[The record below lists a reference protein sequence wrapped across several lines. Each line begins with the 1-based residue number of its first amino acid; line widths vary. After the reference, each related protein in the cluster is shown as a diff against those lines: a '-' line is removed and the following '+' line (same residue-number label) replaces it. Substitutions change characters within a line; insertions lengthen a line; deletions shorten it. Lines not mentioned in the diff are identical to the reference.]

1 MTFGEKI
8 KFLRKQLNIT
18 QTEFADKLYVTR
30 QAVQKWEVDLS
41 SPDISKLKEISTIFG
56 VSIDVLLD
64 DNINELDLIKL
75 ITKEEK
81 SKEEKQEVTPK
92 EVIKTQRSAIDY
104 LVLIPTWLGLFILI
118 GMGYMFGAMLVGML
132 YTISLAGPIYGI
144 YSLINTFFLT
154 DTNQIL
160 ISTSMFFIGLGIGY
174 PTMLLSNM
182 WLVKFKNLIKWLNNK
197 TKELMKGIKS
207 CVKN

>member
-41 SPDISKLKEISTIFG
+41 SPDISKLKEISAIFG
-56 VSIDVLLD
+56 VSIDILLD
-64 DNINELDLIKL
+64 YNIKEKDLLKL
-75 ITKEEK
+75 ITQEEII
-81 SKEEKQEVTPK
+81 KEEKQETVQK

-104 LVLIPTWLGLFILI
+104 LVLIPAWLGLFILI
-118 GMGYMFGAMLVGML
+118 GMGYMFGAILVGML

-144 YSLINTFFLT
+144 YSLVNTFFLI
-154 DTNQIL
+154 DANQIL
-160 ISTSMFFIGLGIGY
+160 ISISMFFIGLGIGY
-174 PTMLLSNM
+174 PMMLLSNM
-182 WLVKFKNLIKWLNNK
+182 WLIKFKNLIKWLNNK
-197 TKELMKGIKS
+197 TINLVKGIKS

>member
-64 DNINELDLIKL
+64 DNINEKDLLKL
-75 ITKEEK
+75 LTKEDTHQ
-81 SKEEKQEVTPK
+81 EEKQEVIQK
-92 EVIKTQRSAIDY
+92 EVVKNQRSAIDY
-104 LVLIPTWLGLFILI
+104 LILIPAWLGLFILI
-118 GMGYMFGAMLVGML
+118 GMGYMFGAILVGML
-132 YTISLAGPIYGI
+132 YTIAIASPIYGV
-144 YSLINTFFLT
+144 YSLVNTFFLT
-154 DTNQIL
+154 DVNQIL
-160 ISTSMFFIGLGIGY
+160 ISISMFFIGLGLGY
-174 PTMLLSNM
+174 PVILLSNM
-182 WLVKFKNLIKWLNNK
+182 WLNKFKKLIKWLNNK
-197 TKELMKGIKS
+197 TTNLVKGIKS

>member
-75 ITKEEK
+75 ITKEEI

-92 EVIKTQRSAIDY
+92 EAIKTQRSAIDY

-174 PTMLLSNM
+174 PLMLLSNM